1 MKKGFTLIELLAV
14 IVVIVVIALIAV
26 PVLLNVI
33 EKARKGAAEASTYSY
48 LEAFSNYVAQSEVDN
63 TLRKIEANNRYNLNK
78 QTTINETLY
87 QGINEYVKI
96 KGYIPTGVDDYIV
109 INDKYQ
115 VVEGELSVNSYLA
128 TIENGKIV
136 SIVKGEKIA
145 VESLSIEGINETGL
159 TMERG
164 MTYQVTPL
172 FSPTNSSDKRV
183 EYKSDD
189 TSIATVSE
197 LGVVKGVKTGTVTIT
212 ATSLSDRSKK
222 AEFEL
227 EIIAPTI
234 VTSVDISV
242 AKSNIV
248 IGEEIQITKVLEPSD
263 TTTTLITYTSQ
274 PSGIVE
280 IDSFGKILGVSA
292 GTTTI
297 TGTTANGLTDTLEIT
312 VSSVLAESVSISSTN
327 STIYLGST
335 TQVTST
341 ILPSNTTNKTI
352 TYTSSNTGVATV
364 TSTGLVTSVSP
375 GNTTITATTSN
386 GKTAS
391 LNIKVSTKVNAPV
404 LSSGMTPVKWDSNNN
419 EITTTSTDPNWYD
432 YDNQKWANVK
442 TNDGSYFVWIPRYAY
457 KITSGYHSTTTGSI
471 SVKFLVGTTNVS
483 GDNITALTSGYNVS
497 GTNTSNAYFVHP
509 SFNFD
514 GEIKGY
520 WVAKYEA
527 TAAEGGIN
535 NNYTPY
541 VACSTNNV
549 TTKTIKIIPNATS
562 WRCISTSTA
571 YNLSLNMKN
580 KTVYGWSSSQVD
592 THMIKNTEWGAVVYL
607 SKSIYGANTNEVYI
621 NNNQNYITGCAGNT
635 VVEASSTTCQNAYNT
650 SIGVRAS
657 TTYNIT
663 GIYDMS
669 GGAWERVMGNYN
681 NLGFENLAATIPSK
695 YITRYTTATAN
706 LLNSVGMNYDTA
718 IYGDGVYETS
728 GTAARYNGTAWVG
741 SLSAS
746 WNIDSSGLPYNVSSF
761 FIRGGSNDS
770 IYGSGIFS
778 FGTNGGGGGISTHT
792 FRPIVYVVS

>member
-48 LEAFSNYVAQSEVDN
+48 LEAFSNYIAQSEVDN

-145 VESLSIEGINETGL
+145 VESLSIEGIDESGL
-159 TMERG
+159 TMEKG
-164 MTYQVTPL
+164 MTYQITPL

-197 LGVVKGVKTGTVTIT
+197 LGAVEGVKTGTVTIT

-248 IGEEIQITKVLEPSD
+248 IGEEIQITKTLEPSD

-297 TGTTANGLTDTLEIT
+297 TGTTANGLTDTLDIT

-386 GKTAS
+386 GKTGT
-391 LNIKVSTKVNAPV
+391 IIITVNPILA
-404 LSSGMTPVKWDSNNN
+404 
-419 EITTTSTDPNWYD
+419 TS
-432 YDNQKWANVK
+432 V
-442 TNDGSYFVWIPRYAY
+442 
-457 KITSGYHSTTTGSI
+457 SI
-471 SVKFLVGTTNVS
+471 SPTSITIYSGATTQL
-483 GDNITALTSGYNVS
+483 TATVLPS
-497 GTNTSNAYFVHP
+497 NT
-509 SFNFD
+509 
-514 GEIKGY
+514 
-520 WVAKYEA
+520 
-527 TAAEGGIN
+527 T
-535 NNYTPY
+535 
-541 VACSTNNV
+541 
-549 TTKTIKIIPNATS
+549 
-562 WRCISTSTA
+562 
-571 YNLSLNMKN
+571 N
-580 KTVYGWSSSQVD
+580 KTVNW
-592 THMIKNTEWGAVVYL
+592 T
-607 SKSIYGANTNEVYI
+607 I
-621 NNNQNYITGCAGNT
+621 NNTHAG
-635 VVEASSTTCQNAYNT
+635 SSTTGLVTGYTAGTTTVTATTNNGKTATSTITVINKTYTAGTIIYFDPKTNNTCNSSTFNLASINAGTSTCYKWRVLTTGDTQNNDNIKIMLDHNLVNLSAWDTGGTNLYGPRTALANLATATSSWSKVPLLNYTFADVTSTGGYGTLTCTNGTCLASRNNNT
-650 SIGVRAS
+650 VSTNTRARMI
-657 TTYNIT
+657 TAQEYVTIT
-663 GIYDMS
+663 GI
-669 GGAWERVMGNYN
+669 AWTTASNVAYFSNSSLGTATQFKDLRYN
-681 NLGFENLAATIPSK
+681 WFVENLTTNALSGSTNDVYGAAHLG
-695 YITRYTTATAN
+695 YWMM
-706 LLNSVGMNYDTA
+706 NSRASNNTQIWDTA
-718 IYGDGVYETS
+718 ASGEFQAGDTVT
-728 GTAARYNGTAWVG
+728 G
-741 SLSAS
+741 STFC
-746 WNIDSSGLPYNVSSF
+746 G
-761 FIRGGSNDS
+761 IRPVIEIEKYKIN
-770 IYGSGIFS
+770 
-778 FGTNGGGGGISTHT
+778 
-792 FRPIVYVVS
+792 